1 MIIGS
6 GSHRY
11 EVIDGWAKL
20 PDSVKFGYTHGVVI
34 DKQGRVIVHNQ
45 SKDAVAFFDK
55 DGNFSH
61 SWGKEFAAGAHGMY
75 LSEEGGVEYLYLSD
89 NARHAVYKA
98 TLDGQ
103 ILWERAAPNLPE
115 VYQDPTQYTP
125 TDAAVSPDGRVFVGD
140 GYGKPWVHIYNKEG
154 DYIKSFGGP
163 GNGAGQLN
171 SPHGVWVDTRNP
183 ASPVLLVADRGNNRI
198 QIFDLDGNH
207 LSFVTDEQNMP
218 CCFFQHGDEIVI
230 PDLFGRVT
238 ILDRDNKLIAHLG
251 YNERVWTWD
260 GYPNIP
266 HSKREPGKF
275 ISPHAVCVDDNGDI
289 YVVEWVSDGRVTKL
303 VKQ

>member
-11 EVIDGWAKL
+11 EVIDGWAKVPEGVVL
-20 PDSVKFGYTHGVVI
+20 GYTHGVVI
-34 DKQGRVIVHNQ
+34 DRQGRVIVHNQ

-55 DGNFSH
+55 DGNFNH
-61 SWGKEFAAGAHGMY
+61 SWGEAFADGAHGLY
-75 LSEEGGVEYLYLSD
+75 LSEEGGDEYLYLSD
-89 NARHAVYKA
+89 NARHAVYKT
-98 TLDGQ
+98 TLDGAV
-103 ILWERAAPNLPE
+103 LWERAAPNLPG
-115 VYQDPTQYTP
+115 VYVSPDQYTP
-125 TDAAVSPDGRVFVGD
+125 TDAAVSPDGRVYIGD
-140 GYGKPWVHIYNKEG
+140 GYGKPYVHIYNTSG

-163 GNGAGQLN
+163 GDGAGELN
-171 SPHGVWVDTRNP
+171 SPHGVWVDTRGAEP
-183 ASPVLLVADRGNNRI
+183 LLLVADRGNHRI

-238 ILDRDNKLIAHLG
+238 ILDNDNKLITHLG
-251 YNERVWTWD
+251 YNEGVWTWA

-266 HSKREPGKF
+266 HEKREPGKF
-275 ISPHAVCVDDNGDI
+275 ISPHAVTVDDNGDI